1 MTDLTDGGDH
11 LKYTHNDQDQCADGD
26 PGVQPDFQVRS
37 RQRIHLATVS
47 VLGTHWMQS
56 RCLHYLILCAP
67 QNPNQAE
74 HGSES
79 DGKEDDSS
87 VVAWFARQKAGIK

>member
-74 HGSES
+74 HGIAS
-79 DGKEDDSS
+79 DCKEYDST
-87 VVAWFARQKAGIK
+87 FAVQSSGQIRGI